1 MVSYCALGRRRQIAT
16 LARTPKLSGFILL
29 RIQSSASQ
37 IGFLHSTGKEPCDWR
52 AFSRTTQLEPS
63 FTWSDG
69 VFAAGRSIG
78 SLKYK
83 HHFGLDCFS
92 RRREHW
98 ALQALLTHSINV
110 VSFAA
115 SGLDASAFAVRA
127 LGRTGFA
134 VGKICCVRVTSSTGF
149 S

>member
-1 MVSYCALGRRRQIAT
+1 MVWYCALGRRRQIAT

-92 RRREHW
+92 MGENTGPYRHRSRIPST
-98 ALQALLTHSINV
+98 LFLLLRLV
-110 VSFAA
+110 
-115 SGLDASAFAVRA
+115 
-127 LGRTGFA
+127 
-134 VGKICCVRVTSSTGF
+134 
-149 S
+149 